1 MQEKVAC
8 FKQLGV
14 DSKLLPKRIYAGRA
28 NGRIR
33 NFHIKMPVAVEQ
45 DRAIFAYIDP
55 GMSTRSPLHCWDQA
69 HRRLW
74 EKLRK
79 SGRRVEVVAVA
90 WEPKLLDRAGRQLQ
104 SWVARKMSEGE
115 KEALMLRQ
123 AIADTDWDTV
133 ERYGGLNAALK
144 KINQLTAGNAGTQ
157 GPGNDR
163 RLPPLGVTPMP
174 SYSCATEKGGVA
186 HLGGARF

>member
-33 NFHIKMPVAVEQ
+33 YFHIKMPVAVEQ

-55 GMSTRSPLHCWDQA
+55 GMSTRSPLHCWGQA

-79 SGRRVEVVAVA
+79 TGRRVEVVAVA
-90 WEPKLLDRAGRQLQ
+90 WEQHLLDRAGRRLQ
-104 SWVARKMSEGE
+104 TWAARDISEAE
-115 KEALMLRQ
+115 KEILTLWQ
-123 AIADTDWDTV
+123 AIAEAHRDTV
-133 ERYGGLNAALK
+133 ARHGGLD
-144 KINQLTAGNAGTQ
+144 AGMRKFHQWYQEN
-157 GPGNDR
+157 
-163 RLPPLGVTPMP
+163 PMP
-174 SYSCATEKGGVA
+174 KGHGSIDDFRLWGSRRCRRMGDTATK
-186 HLGGARF
+186 